1 MRGWAG
7 DHRPLP
13 ARARSGNG
21 KAFRQLIEPHRHEL
35 QVHCYRIL
43 GSLAD
48 AEDLLQET
56 LLAARQG
63 LPGFQ
68 ERASLRS
75 WLYRIATNRCP
86 NWLRSANRRTTV
98 EAARLPVEPP
108 EPTRLGEITWLEPYP
123 DTRLARV
130 HTYISEQSAWSAAP
144 WPPASKPPGIG
155 GMRRRRAACASRCV
169 IDSALWLG
177 AHCRRYARRA
187 VIWLKCDQGTHN
199 MPVCAASRNRGIPVN
214 LSQVGP
220 AARASTAALAM
231 RGGVA

>member
-7 DHRPLP
+7 DHRPLL

-21 KAFRQLIEPHRHEL
+21 GAFRQLIEPHRHEL

-43 GSLAD
+43 GSLAA

-56 LLAARQG
+56 LLAAWQG

-155 GMRRRRAACASRCV
+155 DLGLGCEDHCCVRSGALCRRLTCGAVWRAGGRPRWRRR
-169 IDSALWLG
+169 
-177 AHCRRYARRA
+177 CRVARWRRSSPGHRPRR
-187 VIWLKCDQGTHN
+187 WSG
-199 MPVCAASRNRGIPVN
+199 S
-214 LSQVGP
+214 VGG
-220 AARASTAALAM
+220 R
-231 RGGVA
+231 